1 MWIND
6 EVINHAG
13 RVIIAPQQT
22 PNRPTVHVYPS
33 FFMTK
38 LHNEEAE
45 AGDYNFEAVRNNNNR
60 IDGGLTALD
69 KLYTLTNADNAH

>member
-1 MWIND
+1 
-6 EVINHAG
+6 
-13 RVIIAPQQT
+13 
-22 PNRPTVHVYPS
+22 
-33 FFMTK
+33 MTK